1 PNSPEWDQGHP
12 VLVIANLTLPFA
24 QLKIQ
29 VVAEEIGFVKTK
41 IGFLTDHF
49 SGRNTW
55 HVTRAPNLA
64 MRVRVTAS
72 HHGAFILEDLHISNR
87 IVAGEIFGLFRPGV
101 NHVSDGRPVHLRNRQ
116 VVARREADHPTSS
129 GLCVSNN
136 QTIFVNF
143 PRIHFRRECGE
154 VVGKNKSGA
163 VSRIARAPR
172 PRISGTEIALR
183 IIRGQVF
190 WRRRLD
196 LPLPRPLSA
205 LRGTEYPLLCERVIA
220 PVGSFT
226 VMGQWEP

>member
-1 PNSPEWDQGHP
+1 MRGAP
-12 VLVIANLTLPFA
+12 
-24 QLKIQ
+24 
-29 VVAEEIGFVKTK
+29 
-41 IGFLTDHF
+41 GFL
-49 SGRNTW
+49 GRN
-55 HVTRAPNLA
+55 VRAL
-64 MRVRVTAS
+64 
-72 HHGAFILEDLHISNR
+72 
-87 IVAGEIFGLFRPGV
+87 VAGASVYLAP
-101 NHVSDGRPVHLRNRQ
+101 
-116 VVARREADHPTSS
+116 
-129 GLCVSNN
+129 
-136 QTIFVNF
+136 
-143 PRIHFRRECGE
+143 RECGE

-226 VMGQWEP
+226 VMGQWEPPEGLDSAAGSDESFQRCGDFLRLESKRTGGAFVGHEPLVIDYVKTIGPSRVGYPRRVLKIIDDGRKFNL